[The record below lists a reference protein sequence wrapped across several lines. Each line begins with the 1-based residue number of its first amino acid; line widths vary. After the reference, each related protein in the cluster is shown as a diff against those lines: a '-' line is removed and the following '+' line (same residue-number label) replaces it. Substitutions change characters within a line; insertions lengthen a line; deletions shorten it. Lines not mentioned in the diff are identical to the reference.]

1 MDKPNVLRSSEFHM
15 SIGDILHYILIVD
28 SGVSPTISL
37 VSTGDI
43 ANSEE
48 APDAVTALDASDIT
62 SSSFVANWYFIE
74 NASEYYLDVA
84 TDSAFTSFVA
94 GYNNLSVGY
103 VKEYPV
109 VGLTDAYTYY
119 YRVRGANFI
128 GTGDSSNT
136 ITTTTAN
143 EVVTDADGNVY
154 TYVTIGTQ
162 QWMVENFRSTKYA
175 DGTAIPNLQSSVDF
189 DDWFLPSRDELIAM
203 YDEVGSYDLGGFNR
217 TLGTAYWS
225 SSESSATEAV
235 AKAFFSGTNSLQTK
249 NSALYVRA
257 CRFFTSTTS
266 YSLRDLGPAGGYI
279 FWRSG
284 NDYLEAAP
292 SDQSSAK
299 AWSNVAALAIGTTST
314 AIGEGQNNTN
324 EIIAQIGH
332 TTSAAKLCDDLEEGG
347 WINDTTGAY
356 CAYDNDTANVADYGL
371 LYNWY
376 AVDNVHGLAPAG
388 WRVPSKADFDAL
400 ITYLGGDS
408 VAGGKLKEIGL
419 THWTSPNTGATD
431 EYGFKAL
438 PAGQRI
444 VSGAFLDV
452 NNASYCWATD
462 VALYALYL
470 KYNGAN
476 SDILG
481 SDDISD
487 ITGLS
492 VRMMR
497 DV

>member
-1 MDKPNVLRSSEFHM
+1 MDKSNVIRSSEFFM
-15 SIGDILHYILIVD
+15 AEGDILHYILIVD

-48 APDAVTALDASDIT
+48 APDAVVALDASDIT
-62 SSSFVANWYFIE
+62 SSSFTANWYFIE
-74 NASEYYLDVA
+74 NASAYYLDVA

-162 QWMVENFRSTKYA
+162 QWMVENWRSTKYA
-175 DGTAIPNLQSSVDF
+175 DNTPIPNLTASAYT
-189 DDWFLPSRDELIAM
+189 DWFLPSKDELQEM
-203 YDEVGSYDLGGFNR
+203 YDELKAYGVGNFALVDYC
-217 TLGTAYWS
+217 S
-225 SSESSATEAV
+225 SSEFNINECWRLESAETTCTV
-235 AKAFFSGTNSLQTK
+235 GVKGNGYNVK
-249 NSALYVRA
+249 PIRA
-257 CRFFTSTTS
+257 FTSTTV
-266 YSLRDLGPAGGYI
+266 YSLRDTGPSGGLI
-279 FWRSG
+279 FYKNG
-284 NDYLEAAP
+284 NNYLEASLTNIP
-292 SDQSSAK
+292 NQPFSD
-299 AWSNVAALAIGTTST
+299 NHFPYILVGTDTAIGTGQANTT
-314 AIGEGQNNTN
+314 AIVIAEGA
-324 EIIAQIGH
+324 IS
-332 TTSAAKLCDDLEEGG
+332 SAAKTCDDLSSGG

-356 CAYDNDTANVADYGL
+356 CAYNNDPTKIADYGL

-376 AVDNVHGLAPAG
+376 AVDNAHGLAPAG